1 MKLKQILAGM
11 VLLGSFAGFT
21 ACSDDDYSPVTL
33 VYANNSDSLVINENN
48 TLLLNPFSEGETFRI
63 QGGNGVYTIDNAN
76 KDIVRCDYD
85 GKTLTF
91 VPVGMGTATV
101 VISDLV
107 GNSYLLTIQ
116 IENPKA
122 TYTLGSVD
130 AKITAEEMT
139 QGDINRLKAR
149 ILEDALMTQ
158 GGRYEFTY
166 TNKDLTEGGIVIYPD
181 PSSTSLT
188 GTFQKKTLYA
198 TDGTL
203 YQDIRITLAD
213 QTSLHLMMLMKGN
226 TSADLQPY
234 AFAEDVTAQYK
245 GEYDKLEQAYRIQD
259 IDSIQ

>member
-1 MKLKQILAGM
+1 MKLKQIFAGM
-11 VLLGSFAGFT
+11 LLLGCFAGFT
-21 ACSDDDYSPVTL
+21 ACSDDDYSPVKL
-33 VYANNSDSLVINENN
+33 VYANNSDSLIINENN
-48 TLLLNPFSEGETFRI
+48 TLLLNTYSEGESFRI

-130 AKITAEEMT
+130 ARIVAEKMT
-139 QGDINRLKAR
+139 QGEINKLKER
-149 ILEDALMTQ
+149 ILEEGFMTQ
-158 GGRYEFTY
+158 GGKYEFTY
-166 TNKDLTEGGIVIYPD
+166 TNKDLTEGGVVIYPG

-188 GTFQKKTLYA
+188 GTFQQKTLYA

-203 YQDIRITLAD
+203 YKDIKITLAN
-213 QTSLHLMMLMKGN
+213 QTSMHLMLLMSGK
-226 TSADLQPY
+226 TSTDLKPY

-245 GEYDKLEQAYRIQD
+245 GEYPELEQAYRLQTIEEVQ
-259 IDSIQ
+259 

>member
-1 MKLKQILAGM
+1 
-11 VLLGSFAGFT
+11 
-21 ACSDDDYSPVTL
+21 
-33 VYANNSDSLVINENN
+33 
-48 TLLLNPFSEGETFRI
+48 
-63 QGGNGVYTIDNAN
+63 
-76 KDIVRCDYD
+76 
-85 GKTLTF
+85 
-91 VPVGMGTATV
+91 
-101 VISDLV
+101 
-107 GNSYLLTIQ
+107 
-116 IENPKA
+116 
-122 TYTLGSVD
+122 
-130 AKITAEEMT
+130 MT

-166 TNKDLTEGGIVIYPD
+166 TNKDLTEGGIVIYPG

-245 GEYDKLEQAYRIQD
+245 GEYNKLEQAYRIQD

>member
-33 VYANNSDSLVINENN
+33 VYANNSDSLLINENN

-149 ILEDALMTQ
+149 ILEDALMTH
-158 GGRYEFTY
+158 REEDMNSPTP
-166 TNKDLTEGGIVIYPD
+166 T
-181 PSSTSLT
+181 
-188 GTFQKKTLYA
+188 
-198 TDGTL
+198 
-203 YQDIRITLAD
+203 RI
-213 QTSLHLMMLMKGN
+213 
-226 TSADLQPY
+226 
-234 AFAEDVTAQYK
+234 
-245 GEYDKLEQAYRIQD
+245 
-259 IDSIQ
+259 

>member
-139 QGDINRLKAR
+139 
-149 ILEDALMTQ
+149 
-158 GGRYEFTY
+158 
-166 TNKDLTEGGIVIYPD
+166 
-181 PSSTSLT
+181 
-188 GTFQKKTLYA
+188 
-198 TDGTL
+198 
-203 YQDIRITLAD
+203 
-213 QTSLHLMMLMKGN
+213 
-226 TSADLQPY
+226 
-234 AFAEDVTAQYK
+234 
-245 GEYDKLEQAYRIQD
+245 
-259 IDSIQ
+259 